1 MKNKTK
7 TLMAGVAQQLTGY
20 CFDDQFEVIRNPLTP
35 RLWGLNS
42 KKKKCPWDLRGP
54 QGEGEG
60 PETVKVHQ
68 ASTLRPKGVHR
79 RRI

>member
-7 TLMAGVAQQLTGY
+7 TLMAGVAQQFTGY

-35 RLWGLNS
+35 ILWGVNLR
-42 KKKKCPWDLRGP
+42 KKCPWNLWGS

-60 PETVKVHQ
+60 LDTVKVHQ
-68 ASTLRPKGVHR
+68 ASTLRSNGVHR
-79 RRI
+79 RQY